1 MRRILLVEDDST
13 LAYGVEYTLKGEGFN
28 IIVASTL
35 EKARKLFREK
45 EFDLILLDLSLPD
58 GKGYD
63 MSMDIRK
70 KSGVPI
76 IFLTAKDEEI
86 NIVTELDMGA
96 DGYITKPFRIREL
109 ISRVR
114 AVLRRY
120 SKEDLSVGII
130 TSGDLVVNTS
140 QNKIVKNKK
149 ELFLTGQEYKL
160 LITFMKQPLQVL
172 GRDYILEGL
181 WDINGYFVDDNTLSV
196 YIRRLR
202 SKIED
207 DPQDPKYIVTVRGM
221 GYKWDM
227 DVRGKLY

>member
-1 MRRILLVEDDST
+1 MSRILLVEDDST
-13 LAYGVEYTLKGEGFN
+13 LAFGVEYTLKGEGFS
-28 IIVASTL
+28 IMVANTL
-35 EKARKLFREK
+35 EKARKLFYEK
-45 EFDLILLDLSLPD
+45 EFDLVLLDISLPD
-58 GKGYD
+58 GNGYD
-63 MSMDIRK
+63 MCIDIRK
-70 KSGVPI
+70 KSDIPI
-76 IFLTAKDEEI
+76 VFLTAKDEEV
-86 NIVTELDMGA
+86 NIVMGLDIGG
-96 DGYITKPFRIREL
+96 DDYITKPFSIREL

-140 QNKIVKNKK
+140 QNKTVKNKK

-160 LITFMKQPLQVL
+160 LITFMKQPLQIL

-207 DPQDPKYIVTVRGM
+207 NPQDPKYIVTVRGI